1 MKGGKLDEVDVSLVH
16 ILLRDSR
23 VDTGQLEEITGLDAG
38 VIEERIAAMVR
49 SGFLR
54 RFTAKPSLVALGA
67 RSVMVWGKSRLRSLS
82 DGLRAVQDDD
92 RVAWIAHSTSGRF
105 YFALHL
111 KSEDD
116 INERI
121 SRLEDEAMMLRPS
134 YGVRNLFGQEDGA
147 MELAKLDWKVL
158 GALAEDHT
166 LTGEEIAPRIRKKE
180 GDVTASL
187 DKLISAG
194 AIDFSVDIDPNVIT
208 NPLCLFH
215 LESLEPDRVEAAA
228 GEMMREHAPGI
239 LFFNTFSN
247 MPALTTAM
255 LLGQDYEDILDLTR
269 SIQDRPEFPFF
280 EVNPLLAST
289 NVGTWRDTLLR
300 KNGTSRS

>member
-23 VDTGQLEEITGLDAG
+23 VGPDQLEEITGLDQG
-38 VIEERIAAMVR
+38 VIDERIAAMVR

-67 RSVMVWGKSRLRSLS
+67 RSVLVWGKSRLRSLS
-82 DGLRAVQDDD
+82 DGLRAVEDDD
-92 RVAWIAHSTSGRF
+92 RVAWIAHSASGRF

-111 KSEDD
+111 KSDD
-116 INERI
+116 DLNERV
-121 SRLEDEAMMLRPS
+121 SRLKNEAMMLRPS
-134 YGVRNLFGQEDGA
+134 HGVRNLFGQEGGA
-147 MELAKLDWKVL
+147 MELTKLDWKVL

-166 LTGEEIAPRIRKKE
+166 LTAEEIAPRIGKKE
-180 GDVTASL
+180 SEVTASL
-187 DKLISAG
+187 EKLISAG
-194 AIDFSVDIDPNVIT
+194 AIEFSVDIDPNVVS

-215 LESLEPDRVEAAA
+215 LESLEPDRVEVAA
-228 GEMMREHAPGI
+228 GELMQEHAPGL

-255 LLGQDYEDILDLTR
+255 LLGQGYEDILDLMR
-269 SIQDRPEFPFF
+269 VIQERPEFPFF

-300 KNGTSRS
+300 KNGSSRS